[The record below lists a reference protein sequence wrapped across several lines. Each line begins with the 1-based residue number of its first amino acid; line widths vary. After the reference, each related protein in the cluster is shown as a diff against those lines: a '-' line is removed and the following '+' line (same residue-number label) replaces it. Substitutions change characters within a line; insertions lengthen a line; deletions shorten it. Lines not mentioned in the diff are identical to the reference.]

1 MSSGGTV
8 GIIGFHK
15 FLISVAILFCL
26 GYAGWEF
33 AAYTNGSGAGALVI
47 ALIFA
52 ALSIALG
59 VYLANLDRILHR
71 K

>member
-1 MSSGGTV
+1 M

-52 ALSIALG
+52 TLSIALG
-59 VYLANLDRILHR
+59 VYLANLNRILHR